1 MHKAASGAHLD
12 TIVYLC
18 DAGALVDASS
28 ELGMTPLLLAAQK
41 GNPDTCRLLLGSGAS
56 VDAKDSTFGWTGL
69 HFATSESHE
78 STMACLIEGGA
89 NPRAKDEGGRSAVY
103 CAKHPSIKVL
113 LARLSAEFE
122 NSRHAPF
129 GR

>member
-1 MHKAASGAHLD
+1 MVDIASE
-12 TIVYLC
+12 
-18 DAGALVDASS
+18 S
-28 ELGMTPLLLAAQK
+28 GMTPLLLAAQK
-41 GNPDTCRLLLGSGAS
+41 GNPDSCRLLLGSGANI
-56 VDAKDSTFGWTGL
+56 DAQDHTFGWTAL

-89 NPRAKDEGGRSAVY
+89 NPRAKDTGGRSAVY

-122 NSRHAPF
+122 NRNRTSF
-129 GR
+129 Y